1 MQIETEEL
9 DELQTEETPAE
20 EVSPEET
27 PTEEIP
33 VEEPQAQELP
43 LLKRINYKS
52 PKLWTAVLGSFVC
65 LCVLA
70 VILVSLTK
78 PRENPQPTVPT
89 TVPTTPT
96 EPTEPTLP
104 PPETSPFNPTEDFAT
119 IDGYLTCI
127 NENYK
132 SVLGIDVSEW
142 QGSIDWQ
149 KVKEAGVEY
158 AMIRVGYRGWKSG
171 ELCQDPYAQA
181 NYAGASAA
189 GIKVGAYFF
198 SQAINVA
205 EAVEE
210 ANYLAGLIKD
220 WNVEMPVV
228 FDWEFYPDD
237 SARTA
242 KMDTRTLTDCS
253 KAFCDA
259 VTAAGYEPMLYFNIS
274 HSQDNIYI
282 RELTDYKFW
291 LANYDTVPNH
301 PYKVDMW
308 QYTDTGTVP
317 GIYGNVDINLYFPWE
332 EE

>member
-9 DELQTEETPAE
+9 DELQI
-20 EVSPEET
+20 EET

-33 VEEPQAQELP
+33 VEEPQTQDQSPEKLP

-52 PKLWTAVLGSFVC
+52 PKLWTAVVGSFVC
-65 LCVLA
+65 LCVLV

-78 PRENPQPTVPT
+78 PRNTTEPTVPA

-96 EPTEPTLP
+96 ETTEPTLP
-104 PPETSPFNPTEDFAT
+104 PPEASPFNPTQDFAT
-119 IDGYLTCI
+119 VDGYLTCI

-142 QGSIDWQ
+142 QDNINWQ

-158 AMIRVGYRGWKSG
+158 AMIRVGYRGWKTG

-242 KMDTRTLTDCS
+242 KVDARTLTDCS

-259 VTAAGYEPMLYFNIS
+259 VAAAGYEPMIYFNIS

-308 QYTDTGTVP
+308 QYTDAGTVP
-317 GIYGNVDINLYFPWE
+317 GISTDVDINLYFPWE